1 MAKNLN
7 LIVCGAGG
15 RMGTAVVRAI
25 QQSAGMALVA
35 AIDKPGSPRLGKDAG
50 EISAAGNL
58 GITVSDKIEPYLKP
72 GTVIIDFTRPEASL
86 TYIRAAAKKAVPI
99 VIGTTGFDPR
109 QIAEIKR
116 LSRRTPALLSAN
128 TSLGVNVLV
137 SLLGTAA
144 KMLGD
149 DYDVEIVE
157 AHHRFKKD
165 APSGTALALGRAITG
180 ALSRDLDK
188 VGIHGRKGIVGERS
202 KKEIALLSVR
212 AGDIVGEHTVIFGGI
227 GERLEFI
234 HRAHSRDTFAHG
246 AIRAAQWL
254 ARQNA
259 RTVRDARRV
268 AVIKRPSSHA
278 QFFPSDHAS
287 CPISQTRKKVAF
299 CHPASRPFRRVAFT
313 HARHVQL

>member
-1 MAKNLN
+1 
-7 LIVCGAGG
+7 
-15 RMGTAVVRAI
+15 MGTAVVRAI
-25 QQSAGMALVA
+25 QQSAGTSLVA
-35 AIDKPGSPRLGKDAG
+35 AIDKAGSPRLGKDAG

-58 GITVSDKIEPYLKP
+58 GITVSDNIEPYLKP

-99 VIGTTGFDPR
+99 VVGTTGFDPR
-109 QIAEIKR
+109 QTAQIKR

-144 KMLGD
+144 KLLGD

-165 APSGTALALGRAITG
+165 APSGTALALGRAIAG
-180 ALSRDLDK
+180 ALNRDLDK
-188 VGIHGRKGIVGERS
+188 VSIHGRKGIVGERS
-202 KKEIALLSVR
+202 EKEIALLSVR

-227 GERLEFI
+227 GERLEFV

-246 AIRAAQWL
+246 AIRAARWL

-259 RTVRDARRV
+259 GLYGMQDVLR
-268 AVIKRPSSHA
+268 
-278 QFFPSDHAS
+278 
-287 CPISQTRKKVAF
+287 
-299 CHPASRPFRRVAFT
+299 
-313 HARHVQL
+313 L

>member
-15 RMGTAVVRAI
+15 RMGGAVVRSI
-25 QQSAGMALVA
+25 QQTAGVELIA

-86 TYIRAAAKKAVPI
+86 TYLRAAAKKAVP
-99 VIGTTGFDPR
+99 VVVGTTGFDPR
-109 QIAEIKR
+109 QIANIKR
-116 LSRRTPALLSAN
+116 LSRRTAALLSAN

-137 SLLGTAA
+137 SVLGIAA

-165 APSGTALALGRAITG
+165 APSGTALALGRAIAG
-180 ALSRDLDK
+180 ALNRDLDK

-254 ARQNA
+254 ARQ
-259 RTVRDARRV
+259 TPGLYGMHDV
-268 AVIKRPSSHA
+268 
-278 QFFPSDHAS
+278 
-287 CPISQTRKKVAF
+287 
-299 CHPASRPFRRVAFT
+299 
-313 HARHVQL
+313 LEL